1 MTSAKT
7 ERGNHYCHG
16 VQGVACGWQRHRSST
31 TMLSYEALQDVLT
44 AAVVVVAVA
53 VVVAAAWISTSVRE
67 QPLVATAVV
76 VFHSG
81 GTVENSSSGGGGS
94 GGSGGGG
101 GDGDVN
107 TTETQS
113 GEATATP
120 VDKDSEAMGGL
131 VQDSDRTQPV
141 SSSDAE
147 AAGGGAV
154 APGDSEGAA
163 SDGRDVHAP
172 QERVLEDRP
181 EMEVRRRRLQHFM
194 SMGGAADSTAN
205 STVDSTANSRGPA
218 EDRLPT
224 PADADTPVAADASC
238 QKQAE
243 EKEAVEMQDG
253 EEGREERP
261 PGSIRIRLKF
271 LDETQRHVFA
281 QLTEKVGSFKRQH
294 FSIELDA
301 NRHIR
306 LIFNG
311 QLLSQDSST
320 LAQYGLF
327 DNCVVHCHVSQPQLL
342 PHSSG
347 RSGEAA
353 AQEEEDAYVSRLLAP
368 LLYAV
373 MVLMWYLRYEYGHL
387 FNTMSTIILLFL
399 TALLLISTYLLYVT
413 HHVPEGSAA
422 THIPLAGR
430 TITHTPATSAAA
442 SPSASS

>member
-1 MTSAKT
+1 
-7 ERGNHYCHG
+7 
-16 VQGVACGWQRHRSST
+16 
-31 TMLSYEALQDVLT
+31 
-44 AAVVVVAVA
+44 
-53 VVVAAAWISTSVRE
+53 
-67 QPLVATAVV
+67 
-76 VFHSG
+76 
-81 GTVENSSSGGGGS
+81 
-94 GGSGGGG
+94 
-101 GDGDVN
+101 
-107 TTETQS
+107 
-113 GEATATP
+113 
-120 VDKDSEAMGGL
+120 
-131 VQDSDRTQPV
+131 
-141 SSSDAE
+141 
-147 AAGGGAV
+147 
-154 APGDSEGAA
+154 
-163 SDGRDVHAP
+163 
-172 QERVLEDRP
+172 
-181 EMEVRRRRLQHFM
+181 MEVRRRRLQHFV
-194 SMGGAADSTAN
+194 SMGGSASTTIKDVSGLVAAKGEDVTSKDTA
-205 STVDSTANSRGPA
+205 TE
-218 EDRLPT
+218 EDRLTT
-224 PADADTPVAADASC
+224 PSAIPSNDTKHQ
-238 QKQAE
+238 QKEGSEVE
-243 EKEAVEMQDG
+243 EKEEEVKDS
-253 EEGREERP
+253 EEGREETRP

-342 PHSSG
+342 PRSSG

-399 TALLLISTYLLYVT
+399 TALLLISTYLLYIT
-413 HHVPEGSAA
+413 HHVPEDSATA
-422 THIPLAGR
+422 THIPVARR
-430 TITHTPATSAAA
+430 TVTHTASSSVTASSS